1 MNKVRII
8 PTVLFRDTNT
18 MKGKNFKS
26 WRVVGSVMQSIKLYS
41 LREVDELIFLDVTAT
56 KNKEINYDL
65 INDFAKECF
74 MPVVVGGG
82 IRNINDNEAISIA
95 FTIHELKR
103 SKRDA
108 FYYLVGIDIQN
119 NYRLTN
125 KSSIGLI
132 PRIGYG
138 YNLKS
143 VAHLSLNI
151 GYIIYDYNNISS
163 EFNEYTISVG
173 IGINLIEFFDYVVPE
188 NH

>member
-1 MNKVRII
+1 MGLQIGYETCSGI
-8 PTVLFRDTNT
+8 
-18 MKGKNFKS
+18 S
-26 WRVVGSVMQSIKLYS
+26 Y
-41 LREVDELIFLDVTAT
+41 
-56 KNKEINYDL
+56 
-65 INDFAKECF
+65 INDY
-74 MPVVVGGG
+74 
-82 IRNINDNEAISIA
+82 EAISIA

-103 SKRDA
+103 SKRDV

-125 KSSIGLI
+125 QSSIGLI

-138 YNLKS
+138 YNLRN
-143 VAHLSLNI
+143 VAHLSINI

-173 IGINLIEFFDYVVPE
+173 IGINLIDIFDSVVLE

>member
-1 MNKVRII
+1 MSHNPKDEAKYHCRNLSGSYNYI
-8 PTVLFRDTNT
+8 TE
-18 MKGKNFKS
+18 
-26 WRVVGSVMQSIKLYS
+26 RVGLKIGYETCSGISY
-41 LREVDELIFLDVTAT
+41 
-56 KNKEINYDL
+56 
-65 INDFAKECF
+65 INDY
-74 MPVVVGGG
+74 
-82 IRNINDNEAISIA
+82 EAISIA

-119 NYRLTN
+119 KYRLTN

-138 YNLKS
+138 YNLS
-143 VAHLSLNI
+143 VADLFINI

-163 EFNEYTISVG
+163 EFNEYTLSVG
-173 IGINLIEFFDYVVPE
+173 IGINLIEFFNYVVLE